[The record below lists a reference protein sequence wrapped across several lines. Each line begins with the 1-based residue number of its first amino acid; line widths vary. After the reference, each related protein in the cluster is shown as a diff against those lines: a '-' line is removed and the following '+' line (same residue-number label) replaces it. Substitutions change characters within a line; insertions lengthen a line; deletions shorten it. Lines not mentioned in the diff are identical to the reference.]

1 MKLSTALVLSA
12 LGMSLS
18 SVSVWALVPA
28 SGLGTPGG
36 ATVASA
42 SSASGPGGGGPGGA
56 AALAD
61 LIGLAQA
68 PASEF
73 TSGGTLMLSGRLGHP
88 TLAAGRDTETF
99 VFLDV
104 KAQNEVATGSTA
116 PVNLAIVLDRSG
128 SMQGQ
133 RMENALAAA
142 SGMIRRLRD
151 GDTVSVVGY
160 NTQTQVFLPP
170 TRMDAGNRDAALGAL
185 RGIDAQGNTCV
196 SCGIETAMDLLAKG
210 EGGAVQRIL
219 LLSDGEANTG
229 VRDVDGFRRL
239 GDRARGME
247 TAVSS
252 IGVDVDYNE
261 RVLFA
266 LSQSSNG
273 RHYFVDDPS
282 GLPRIFD
289 DELQSLVTTVAGSA
303 TVEIDVAPGVTV
315 QQVFDRSFEQR
326 GDRVTVPFGA
336 FAAADEKT
344 VLLRL
349 RVPAGDP
356 GRRPIAAVRMRYQD
370 LALGKPGECEG
381 ELVAMLSRDAVD
393 ISPLDPIVETRL
405 ARSETAAALS
415 LANEQ
420 FARGDVLAAKGTIDS
435 SRGRIRSRRDEAS
448 SRAPSPVKAKID
460 ADFEQQI
467 DAFDEAAQGFGSAA
481 SAPNASPAQAAES
494 REGKRQI
501 RSNADKFDDFGL

>member
-1 MKLSTALVLSA
+1 MKLTTALMLA
-12 LGMSLS
+12 TFGMALS
-18 SVSVWALVPA
+18 SVSVWALVPPGGRT
-28 SGLGTPGG
+28 SPPTPG
-36 ATVASA
+36 TTTPSTTPEVV
-42 SSASGPGGGGPGGA
+42 SGDV

-61 LIGLAQA
+61 LVGLGGN
-68 PASEF
+68 ASF
-73 TSGGTLMLSGRLGHP
+73 SVGGTLMMEGRLGHP
-88 TLAAGRDTETF
+88 TLASGRETETYLF
-99 VFLDV
+99 VDV
-104 KAQNEVATGSTA
+104 KAQAEQSAGALAT

-133 RMENALAAA
+133 RMSNAIAAA
-142 SGMIRRLRD
+142 QGMIRRLRD

-160 NTQTQVFLPP
+160 NTSTQILLQP
-170 TRMDAGNRDAALGAL
+170 TRIDSRTRDLALASL
-185 RGIDAQGNTCV
+185 RGVDAQGNTCV
-196 SCGIETAMDLLAKG
+196 SCGVEAAMDLLARG
-210 EGGAVQRIL
+210 ETGAVQRIL

-289 DELQSLVTTVAGSA
+289 DELQSLVTTVASNA
-303 TVEIDVAPGVTV
+303 QVEIDLAPGVTV
-315 QQVFDRSFEQR
+315 SQVFDRAFEQR

-336 FAAADEKT
+336 FSASDEKT

-349 RVPAGDP
+349 RVPAGEA
-356 GRRPIAAVRMRYQD
+356 GRKPIADVRMRFQD
-370 LALGKPGECEG
+370 LVGGKVGECEG
-381 ELVAMLSRDAVD
+381 KLAAMLTRDAAAV
-393 ISPLDPIVETRL
+393 STLDPLVETRL
-405 ARSETAAALS
+405 ARSETSAALA

-420 FARGDVLAAKGTIDS
+420 FAAGDVGLARRTLDA

-448 SRAPSPVKAKID
+448 SRASAPATKAKID
-460 ADFEQQI
+460 ADFERQI
-467 DAFDEAAQGFGSAA
+467 DAFDSADKGFGVAQQN
-481 SAPNASPAQAAES
+481 APSPAAAAET
-494 REGKRQI
+494 RDGKRQV
-501 RSNADKFDDFGL
+501 RSNADLFDDLGL

>member
-1 MKLSTALVLSA
+1 MKLSSALVLSA
-12 LGMSLS
+12 FGMALS

-28 SGLGTPGG
+28 GAPRSPAPTAPGPTSPGKPDPG
-36 ATVASA
+36 ASV
-42 SSASGPGGGGPGGA
+42 
-56 AALAD
+56 LAD
-61 LIGLAQA
+61 LVGLDAT
-68 PASEF
+68 PSEF
-73 TSGGTLMLSGRLGHP
+73 TAGSTLMVSGRLGHP
-88 TLAAGRDTETF
+88 TLAAGRETETYL
-99 VFLDV
+99 FLDV
-104 KAQNEVATGSTA
+104 TAQTEAGSGNAT
-116 PVNLAIVLDRSG
+116 PVNLSIVLDRSG

-133 RMENALAAA
+133 RMENAIAAA
-142 SGMIRRLRD
+142 SGMIRRLRE

-160 NTQTQVFLPP
+160 NTSTQVFLPP
-170 TRMDAGNRDAALGAL
+170 TRIDAGNREAALGSL

-196 SCGIETAMDLLAKG
+196 SCGIETAMDLLARAPG
-210 EGGAVQRIL
+210 SATGSVQRIL

-289 DELQSLVTTVAGSA
+289 DELQSLVTTVASNA
-303 TVEIDVAPGVTV
+303 SVEIDLSPGVTV

-336 FAAADEKT
+336 FSAGDEKT

-349 RVPAGDP
+349 RIPAGEA
-356 GRRPIAAVRMRYQD
+356 GRRPIAEVHMRYQD
-370 LALGKPGECEG
+370 LALGKPGDCEG
-381 ELVAMLSRDAVD
+381 ELVAVLSKNAAD
-393 ISPLDPIVETRL
+393 ISPLDPLVEARL
-405 ARSETAAALS
+405 ARSETAAALA

-420 FARGDVLAAKGTIDS
+420 FARGDVVAARGTIDS
-435 SRGRIRSRRDEAS
+435 NRGRIRNRRTDAS
-448 SRAPSPVKAKID
+448 SRAPSPFKAKLD

-467 DAFDEAAQGFGSAA
+467 NAFDEADAGFGNAA
-481 SAPNASPAQAAES
+481 ANAPAAAPAQAAES
-494 REGKRQI
+494 RDGKRQV
-501 RSNADKFDDFGL
+501 RSNAEKLDDLGL